1 MSPHEDD
8 SGVAEVESTVRTTS
22 PIDTGHAL
30 RPPSAEVDQLRRQG
44 HLVVPIE
51 PTFTFGAG
59 ELLKAMIDSGAMAQL
74 LAERSPRINS
84 QWLGTASAL
93 CQRPS
98 TLRSV
103 WVGLCRFP
111 HALLLPML
119 SQLIVWLFLDYY
131 VHSGVTLSFPSL
143 YTTLRRQTTTT
154 GESWRGTVV
163 AGSILGCWF
172 FSLALQLYLSLS
184 MLRLVRYISV
194 RRRSPLA
201 ELPDCAQLLLVLRKL
216 RILTSAVPVWNVVDP
231 DCADVEGQ
239 RLHRVLRLLQSH
251 DAVHILAPDEAR
263 AAATAARYDL
273 ITIVDLDRCEA
284 QALPP
289 PPGLRPSCMNFC
301 VAWSVTHDY
310 KALDA
315 ASTAAPS
322 SALAQWTRHVTHTIV
337 AKPRCSEDM
346 LESVLCRI
354 LQLAL
359 TSGDDLARLG
369 APFMQ
374 KRVTHLQRCTR
385 LYPGGEFEVPA
396 SHLAASDA
404 ALHEG
409 SLRFMR

>member
-1 MSPHEDD
+1 
-8 SGVAEVESTVRTTS
+8 
-22 PIDTGHAL
+22 
-30 RPPSAEVDQLRRQG
+30 
-44 HLVVPIE
+44 
-51 PTFTFGAG
+51 
-59 ELLKAMIDSGAMAQL
+59 MIDSGAMAQL

-273 ITIVDLDRCEA
+273 ITIVDLD
-284 QALPP
+284 
-289 PPGLRPSCMNFC
+289 
-301 VAWSVTHDY
+301 
-310 KALDA
+310 LDA
-315 ASTAAPS
+315 
-322 SALAQWTRHVTHTIV
+322 R
-337 AKPRCSEDM
+337 RR
-346 LESVLCRI
+346 LCRHR
-354 LQLAL
+354 Q
-359 TSGDDLARLG
+359 GCARH
-369 APFMQ
+369 A
-374 KRVTHLQRCTR
+374 
-385 LYPGGEFEVPA
+385 
-396 SHLAASDA
+396 
-404 ALHEG
+404 
-409 SLRFMR
+409 